1 MTERGAATGCGIA
14 AAPRHGAGA
23 VSTRGE
29 AGHRAA
35 DGARTRESP
44 SQQQHGEA
52 SAGRQTN
59 HGPAEAP
66 QVWFDLG
73 IG

>member
-14 AAPRHGAGA
+14 AALVMARARSAQG
-23 VSTRGE
+23 GE

-66 QVWFDLG
+66 QAGSIWA
-73 IG
+73 